1 MIGRVEA
8 YTNRDQTIFRRFKM
22 ERNTYQKFFKA
33 GIATTLVASA
43 IVVVP
48 TSEVHAQKDSGKDQ
62 HKQDQKKD
70 NKNNKNGHKKDKK
83 PEPKVDKTTLQTSI
97 NNLKNLNKSN
107 YTVESWNK
115 LQQALSAAQRVL
127 NDSKATQSDV
137 TKALNNLKVAT
148 DNLVLANQPTDTKV
162 STYKELKAAIN
173 NPRVKNISILKD
185 IRIEEKL
192 KITSEKHINGNGY
205 TLTGVVSKKGD
216 SSYALQFMKTVGSLT
231 NIKIK
236 GADAAV
242 YVDGSTV
249 TLSSIID
256 VSGNKLAGIIISE
269 DSGKNQSL
277 VKIVNATLVNRDEA
291 NNKPTILEERI
302 ESTDISNRVVGYE
315 SMYVD
320 YNQKSAK
327 HLQRFYYIDHKF
339 RAPNP
344 IKRFTLSLMH
354 SNDTHAN
361 LNQIAKKVT
370 AVKEVRAAKPKAL
383 LLDAGDVFSGTL
395 YFNEFKGQADLK
407 FMNLMGYDIMTFG
420 NHEFDLGS
428 SAEGH
433 KALVDFIKGAQFSF
447 VSSNIDFSKDAK
459 FKGLFSDT
467 ISSNPKK
474 GHIYNGIVKQIDGE
488 KVGFFG
494 LTTEE
499 TRDISSPG
507 SITFKNYIE
516 EAKKAVRAF
525 EKMGVNKI
533 VAITHIGY
541 DDNPAIDNDVN
552 LANMVEGIDVIVGG
566 HSHTQLAQPIVV
578 DENKTPTIIV
588 QAYQYNEYL
597 GTLDVE
603 FDNKGVIVRH
613 DGKLIKIA
621 DKVEDSHAAMLL
633 KPYKTRVDQIAAQ
646 ETGAIAVKAFENPRT
661 EADSV
666 RRNETPLGN
675 LITDGMLQKAKTYN
689 ANTIMAFQNGGGIR
703 AGINQGP
710 ITLGEVITVL
720 PFGNTLATMSL
731 TGAEIKQTFETSLK
745 DFPLENG
752 GFLHVSGAKVEFDS
766 SKPAGKRV
774 VSIKYTNANN
784 SYTELLDHTTYTVA
798 TNAFTAKGGDGFT
811 VLATAYAE
819 GRVKDLGLS
828 DWENFRDHLVSLRMV
843 DANKEGRIVDVA
855 GKIPELPG
863 GTIKDTDFSGTP
875 QAPKVYSG
883 NVRVNVTNV
892 ALLTNAVVKGN
903 LIITGTL
910 RGVFNLA
917 DIQVEGKLDLT
928 GLDAKDYNF
937 KNVKVNGET
946 LF

>member
-1 MIGRVEA
+1 MKRNA
-8 YTNRDQTIFRRFKM
+8 YEKI
-22 ERNTYQKFFKA
+22 FKA

-43 IVVVP
+43 FVVAP
-48 TSEVHAQKDSGKDQ
+48 TGEVNAQKDSGKD
-62 HKQDQKKD
+62 HKNDYKNDHKKEH
-70 NKNNKNGHKKDKK
+70 GKDKK
-83 PEPKVDKTTLQTSI
+83 TDQKVDKTKLQTTI
-97 NNLKNLNKSN
+97 NNVVNRKQVD
-107 YTVESWNK
+107 YTEDSWNK
-115 LQQALSAAQRVL
+115 FQQALSEAQRIL
-127 NDSKATQSDV
+127 RDSKATHSDI
-137 TKALNNLKVAT
+137 TKAINNLIAAIA
-148 DNLVLANQPTDTKV
+148 NLVVTTQPTEAKV
-162 STYKELKAAIN
+162 NTFKELKSAIN
-173 NPRVKNISILKD
+173 NPKVKNISIQKD
-185 IRIEEKL
+185 IKLEEKL
-192 KITSEKHINGNGY
+192 KINSEKHIKGNGF
-205 TLTGVVSKKGD
+205 TLTGEVSKKGD
-216 SSYALQFMKTVGSLT
+216 TSYALQFMKTVGSIT

-242 YVDGSTV
+242 YVDRATV
-249 TLSSIID
+249 TLSGTID
-256 VSGNKLAGIIISE
+256 VTGNKTAGIIV
-269 DSGKNQSL
+269 SGASDAKSQSFVKL
-277 VKIVNATLVNRDEA
+277 VSATLVNRDET
-291 NNKPTILEERI
+291 NTKPTILEERI
-302 ESTDISNRVVGYE
+302 KSTDETIKVVGYE
-315 SMYVD
+315 GMYMD
-320 YNQKSAK
+320 YNQKSAN
-327 HLQRFYYIDHKF
+327 HLQRFYYLNREL

-395 YFNEFKGQADLK
+395 YFNEFKGQADLQ

-428 SAEGH
+428 SPEGH
-433 KALVDFIKGAQFSF
+433 KALVDFIKGAKFSF

-459 FKGLFSDT
+459 FKGLFSDS
-467 ISSNPKK
+467 IASNPKNRK
-474 GHIYNGIVKQIDGE
+474 IYNGLVKEIDGE

-494 LTTEE
+494 LTTAE

-507 SITFKNYIE
+507 SIAFKNYIE
-516 EAKKAVRAF
+516 EAKKAVKAF

-541 DDNPAIDNDVN
+541 DDNPAIDNDLN
-552 LANMVEGIDVIVGG
+552 LASMVEGIDVIVGG

-578 DENKTPTIIV
+578 DENGTPTIIV

-603 FDNKGVIVRH
+603 FDKKGVVVRH

-621 DKVEDSHAAMLL
+621 DKVEDKAAATLL
-633 KPYKTRVDQIAAQ
+633 QPYKAKVDQIAAQ
-646 ETGAIAVKAFENPRT
+646 ETGAIAVKAFDNPRT

-689 ANTIMAFQNGGGIR
+689 PNVIMAFQNGGGIR

-710 ITLGEVITVL
+710 ITIGEVITVL
-720 PFGNTLATMSL
+720 PFGNTLATMNL

-745 DFPLENG
+745 DLPLENG
-752 GFLHVSGAKVEFDS
+752 GFLHVSGAKVEYDS

-774 VSIKYTNANN
+774 VSIKYKNASNT
-784 SYTELLDHTTYTVA
+784 YMELLDNTTYTIA

-811 VLATAYAE
+811 VLAKAYAE

-828 DWENFRDHLVSLRMV
+828 DWENFRDHLVRLKTV

-855 GKIPELPG
+855 GKVPELPG

-892 ALLTNAVVKGN
+892 ALLSDAVIKGN
-903 LIITGTL
+903 FIITGTL
-910 RGVFNLA
+910 AGVFNLA
-917 DIQVEGKLDLT
+917 NIQVEGKLDLT

>member
-1 MIGRVEA
+1 MKRNA
-8 YTNRDQTIFRRFKM
+8 YEKI
-22 ERNTYQKFFKA
+22 FKA

-43 IVVVP
+43 FVVAP
-48 TSEVHAQKDSGKDQ
+48 TGEVNAQKDSGKD
-62 HKQDQKKD
+62 HKNDYKNDHKKEH
-70 NKNNKNGHKKDKK
+70 GKDKK
-83 PEPKVDKTTLQTSI
+83 TDQKVDKTKLQTTI
-97 NNLKNLNKSN
+97 NNVVNRKQVD
-107 YTVESWNK
+107 YTEDSWNK
-115 LQQALSAAQRVL
+115 FQQALSEAQRIL
-127 NDSKATQSDV
+127 RDSKATHSDI
-137 TKALNNLKVAT
+137 TKAINNLIAAIA
-148 DNLVLANQPTDTKV
+148 NLVVTTQPTEAKV
-162 STYKELKAAIN
+162 NTFKELKSAIN
-173 NPRVKNISILKD
+173 NPKVKNISIQKD
-185 IRIEEKL
+185 IKLEEKL
-192 KITSEKHINGNGY
+192 KINSEKHIKGNGF
-205 TLTGVVSKKGD
+205 TLTGEVSKKGD
-216 SSYALQFMKTVGSLT
+216 TSYALQFMKTVGSIT

-242 YVDGSTV
+242 YVDRATV
-249 TLSSIID
+249 TLSGTID
-256 VSGNKLAGIIISE
+256 VTGNKTAGIIV
-269 DSGKNQSL
+269 SGASDAKSQSFVKL
-277 VKIVNATLVNRDEA
+277 VSATLVNRDET
-291 NNKPTILEERI
+291 NTKPTILEERI
-302 ESTDISNRVVGYE
+302 KSTDETIKVVGYE
-315 SMYVD
+315 GMYMD
-320 YNQKSAK
+320 YNQKSAN
-327 HLQRFYYIDHKF
+327 HLQRFYYLNREL

-395 YFNEFKGQADLK
+395 YFNEFKGQADLQ

-428 SAEGH
+428 SPEGH
-433 KALVDFIKGAQFSF
+433 KALVDFIKGAKFSF

-459 FKGLFSDT
+459 FKGLFSDS
-467 ISSNPKK
+467 IASNPKNGK
-474 GHIYNGIVKQIDGE
+474 IYNGLVKEIDGE

-494 LTTEE
+494 LTTAE

-507 SITFKNYIE
+507 SIAFKNYIE
-516 EAKKAVRAF
+516 EAKKAVKAF

-541 DDNPAIDNDVN
+541 DDNPAIDNDLN
-552 LANMVEGIDVIVGG
+552 LASMVEGIDVIVGG

-578 DENKTPTIIV
+578 DENGTPTIIV

-603 FDNKGVIVRH
+603 FDKKGVVVRH

-621 DKVEDSHAAMLL
+621 DKVEDKAAATLL
-633 KPYKTRVDQIAAQ
+633 QPYKAKVDQIAAQ
-646 ETGAIAVKAFENPRT
+646 ETGAIAVKAFDNPRT

-689 ANTIMAFQNGGGIR
+689 PNVIMAFQNGGGIR

-710 ITLGEVITVL
+710 ITIGEVITVL
-720 PFGNTLATMSL
+720 PFGNTLATMNL

-745 DFPLENG
+745 DLPLENG
-752 GFLHVSGAKVEFDS
+752 GFLHVSGAKVEYDS

-774 VSIKYTNANN
+774 VSIKYKNASNT
-784 SYTELLDHTTYTVA
+784 YMELLDNTTYTIA

-811 VLATAYAE
+811 VLAKAYAE

-828 DWENFRDHLVSLRMV
+828 DWENFRDHLVRLKTV

-855 GKIPELPG
+855 GKVPELPG

-892 ALLTNAVVKGN
+892 ALLSNAVIKGN

-910 RGVFNLA
+910 PGIFNLA
-917 DIQVEGKLDLT
+917 NIQVEGKLDLT